1 VSVYMVSEKDAK
13 KLKPSLMAGLIFV
26 LGIVAVLIGQ
36 ISLNMVLTQD
46 AYQLRSLTIEKRNLA
61 TDVQIIQEEV
71 SSLSSPQNLADAA
84 NMLGM
89 VANPASVMI
98 DIHND
103 KIFGEPAPA
112 RADGSEVASANL
124 VANSALGTVSEFSM
138 ATVASGELEVSV
150 ETANL
155 ASSGL
160 VLQSGLIPASPTR

>member
-1 VSVYMVSEKDAK
+1 VSVYMVSETDAK

-46 AYQLRSLTIEKRNLA
+46 AYELRSLKSEKRNLA

-71 SSLSSPQNLADAA
+71 ASLSSPQNLADAA

-98 DIHND
+98 DID
-103 KIFGEPAPA
+103 KDRIFGTPSPA
-112 RADGSEVASANL
+112 RSKGSTVASANL
-124 VANSALGTVSEFSM
+124 VANSALGTVSEFSL
-138 ATVASGELEVSV
+138 ATVAAGTLELSV
-150 ETANL
+150 AN
-155 ASSGL
+155 SKTGTSGL